1 MSKATVTV
9 TVKATVEAAFDFVA
23 EPSNTPRFMNGIT
36 RYEPIGDQ
44 SRGKGARFDSRAVVA
59 GKHFDVEL
67 EVTGWKD
74 NERMVATSRKGPKT
88 QGTWSFEE
96 FDDGTTDVT
105 LIYEYELPMIF
116 KFVPGV
122 NGIIE
127 GNLEK
132 SLQKLKR
139 LLEAEPAKPR
149 PVARKATVKSAAKA
163 APKAVTKSAP
173 RKAAKKA

>member
-9 TVKATVEAAFDFVA
+9 TIKAPVEAAFDFVA
-23 EPSNTPRFMNGIT
+23 EPSNTPRFMTGIT
-36 RYEPIGDQ
+36 RYDPIGGK
-44 SRGKGARFDSRAVVA
+44 SRGRGARFASRAVVV
-59 GKHFDVEL
+59 GKAFDVEL

-74 NERMVATSRKGPKT
+74 NELMVATSRKGPRT

-105 LIYEYELPMIF
+105 LLYEYELPMVF

-127 GNLEK
+127 ANLEK
-132 SLQKLKR
+132 SLQKLKK
-139 LLEAEPAKPR
+139 LIEAETGKKARAASPAR
-149 PVARKATVKSAAKA
+149 AAKQA
-163 APKAVTKSAP
+163 GRGKTGA
-173 RKAAKKA
+173 R